1 MIRFL
6 LAGMK
11 LITAAM
17 AARDASGGGIAT
29 NRKSVE
35 EMQRVA
41 SAEAGGPLAAPGE
54 LNDEIGF

>member
-11 LITAAM
+11 LIAAAM
-17 AARDASGGGIAT
+17 VARDASGGGIAT

-35 EMQRVA
+35 RNAARRQRRGGWA
-41 SAEAGGPLAAPGE
+41 FGRAGRAQ
-54 LNDEIGF
+54 